1 MKNHLRTFRLAAW
14 LGWEME
20 SNWTEPWLFAIYSV
34 IKPVAGAFILVLMY
48 LAFIW
53 IAPSPTAA
61 TPAQLAAIQ
70 AANQARFTFVY
81 VGNTFFIFV
90 AATLFGTF
98 QVIQA
103 DREWYQTIRYI
114 YISPM
119 SFYTYIVGRAASKVG
134 IATFAAVI
142 TLLFGGVFLKVRVS
156 LDLADLPLFAAA
168 MFLGL
173 LCLVAIGI
181 CLAALS
187 FITAKHV
194 HGLAEGIPGLF
205 YLFCGVLFP
214 LSILPG
220 WGQSVGRA
228 IPLTHWFDLERRLV
242 LPTDTWTYVNTNL
255 PGDNLYILG
264 LLLVSTVLFYV
275 LSLVLFRVGE
285 HLARKAGKIDM
296 TTAY

>member
-1 MKNHLRTFRLAAW
+1 VKTHLRTFKLAAW

-48 LAFIW
+48 LAFLW
-53 IAPSPTAA
+53 IAPTDPSQL
-61 TPAQLAAIQ
+61 PADVQ
-70 AANQARFTFVY
+70 AANQARFNFVY

-134 IATFAAVI
+134 VATFAALI
-142 TLLFGGVFLKVRVS
+142 TLAFGGLFLKVHVS
-156 LDLADLPLFAAA
+156 LDLADVPLFAAA
-168 MFLGL
+168 MLLGL

-187 FITAKHV
+187 FLTAKHV

-214 LSILPG
+214 LSVLPG

-228 IPLTHWFDLERRLV
+228 IPLTYWFDLERRLV
-242 LPTDTWTYVNTNL
+242 LPDSTWNYVTTNL
-255 PGDNLYILG
+255 SSDNLYTLG
-264 LLLVSTVLFYV
+264 LLLVSTVLFYT
-275 LSLVLFRVGE
+275 LSLLLFNVGE